1 MEYVLI
7 IGHDIDFEAFNFKN
21 KYVIGIDEGAYL
33 ALKAGVKLDVAI
45 GDFDSIDQD
54 KLEYLKKN
62 TKVIELSARKN
73 DTDTG
78 AALKLC
84 KDASRIVLLGGI
96 QGKRIEHFIA
106 NLLLMEKNPKIEML
120 DNNSHMYIMDSSFSL
135 KKTEYKFISFF
146 ALEDTILTLE
156 GFAYPLNKYYLKNTD
171 PLTISN
177 EIIAKQGVVSL
188 KGGRVLVIQSKE
200 EANEKV
206 C

>member
-1 MEYVLI
+1 
-7 IGHDIDFEAFNFKN
+7 
-21 KYVIGIDEGAYL
+21 
-33 ALKAGVKLDVAI
+33 
-45 GDFDSIDQD
+45 
-54 KLEYLKKN
+54 
-62 TKVIELSARKN
+62 
-73 DTDTG
+73 
-78 AALKLC
+78 
-84 KDASRIVLLGGI
+84 
-96 QGKRIEHFIA
+96 
-106 NLLLMEKNPKIEML
+106 MEKNPKIEML

-177 EIIAKQGVVSL
+177 ELIAKQGVVSL